1 MTYQTFEN
9 IIKTY
14 KQLTKRCDEFNQI
27 MEKALNISLD
37 EDKDRA
43 DSISFC
49 LFPVEAVDKI
59 IIDILMDEGETRE
72 GAEWFVYDGLE
83 QIDNGGTEINDTK
96 INSLEEYFNFIKT
109 DFQKE
114 VKEENI
120 KENKETNESETIKE
134 IFGNDD
140 ISVLRNYAK
149 SRVVKLSDIFGVEL

>member
-1 MTYQTFEN
+1 MTYKTFEN

-14 KQLTKRCDEFNQI
+14 KQLTKRCDEFNQV

-37 EDKDRA
+37 GDKDRA
-43 DSISFC
+43 DSVSFC

-59 IIDILMDEGETRE
+59 IIDILIDEGETRE
-72 GAEWFVYDGLE
+72 GAEWFVYDGLD

-109 DFQKE
+109 GFKKTECKE
-114 VKEENI
+114 TVKDKTNDIKEEN
-120 KENKETNESETIKE
+120 E

-140 ISVLRNYAK
+140 VSVLRNYAK
-149 SRVVKLSDIFGVEL
+149 SKIGKLWDMFGVGGN